1 MRQFT
6 YSLFSW
12 VILLSSFNS
21 NLLAQEEYSNE
32 KIWGGEFWAESVW
45 GIRSMAK
52 GTSYTIQ
59 GNDPELGSVIEEYS
73 YKSGKKLRT
82 IVSSI
87 SAFDDARERI
97 SSYTFSDDERYI
109 LILSLIHI

>member
-6 YSLFSW
+6 YSLLSW

-73 YKSGKKLRT
+73 YK
-82 IVSSI
+82 
-87 SAFDDARERI
+87 
-97 SSYTFSDDERYI
+97 
-109 LILSLIHI
+109 